1 MTTYGNLKP
10 MDATKININGV
21 ENIFF
26 TSVAI
31 HTHMGWVHIDLEPT
45 KEFYKLLT
53 RGFKPTSH
61 TKIKLDRRSRRVL
74 FHLSLEKK
82 VEIYRPEN
90 IVKPVDVNENS
101 VATLYEAFAVIL
113 EKQILPGQPWAIAIG
128 RRVFRGEMD
137 PVAGR
142 LERLW
147 RSIERKKEEEL

>member
-1 MTTYGNLKP
+1 MTAYGNLKP

-31 HTHMGWVHIDLEPT
+31 HTHMGWAHLDLEPS

-61 TKIKLDRRSRRVL
+61 SKIKLDRRSRRVL

-82 VEIYRPEN
+82 VEIHKPED

-101 VATLYEAFAVIL
+101 LATLYE
-113 EKQILPGQPWAIAIG
+113 
-128 RRVFRGEMD
+128 
-137 PVAGR
+137 
-142 LERLW
+142 
-147 RSIERKKEEEL
+147 